1 MDGLE
6 PLGRSLVILGVVLAA
21 IGAVLLLGPR
31 VPLLGRLPG
40 DIRIERDGLTIYLP
54 IATMLIV
61 SVVLSVLLSL
71 LSRR

>member
-6 PLGRSLVILGVVLAA
+6 PLGRGLVVLGVVLAA

-40 DIRIERDGLTIYLP
+40 DIRIDRDGLTIYLP
-54 IATMLIV
+54 IATMLILSVIV
-61 SVVLSVLLSL
+61 SVILSL

>member
-1 MDGLE
+1 VNGLE
-6 PLGRSLVILGVVLAA
+6 PLGRSLVVLGIVLAA

-61 SVVLSVLLSL
+61 SVVLSVVLSL